1 MKTISLNAGL
11 VAAMIAAA
19 ATATP
24 AMAEQGESV
33 VVSYNDLNL
42 TTPAGLAALDRR
54 IDRAAMRVC
63 GISRYMAH
71 RQLPT
76 TQQRACYHETLDK
89 LEQEVAI
96 LINRRRNAG

>member
-1 MKTISLNAGL
+1 MKTISLNAAL
-11 VAAMIAAA
+11 AAAMIA

-76 TQQRACYHETLDK
+76 TQQRACYQETLEK

-96 LINRRRNAG
+96 LIDRRRNAG